1 MATFLTPRATCLRTL
16 TAPRHS
22 APSTVCAAFTTSAA
36 KPLKQHTRLQRTSL
50 ISQLPRAVFV
60 RSAST
65 SGIPPPS
72 SSQQNVPDHIL
83 TWNRFF
89 DLRRKR
95 RWINLGCSVATAFTT
110 AVVLGPVLAEQD
122 LETWAAQISGMDPL
136 ILLGVSTLAI
146 AAGGWLLG
154 PTVGNVGFGLWAS
167 RRGWKAGIAEVSHGD
182 IRRMRSR
189 WNTDAD

>member
-1 MATFLTPRATCLRTL
+1 MANFLTPRATCLRTL
-16 TAPRHS
+16 AAPRHS
-22 APSTVCAAFTTSAA
+22 APSTVCAAFTTAA
-36 KPLKQHTRLQRTSL
+36 KPLKQHTRPQRTSL

-95 RWINLGCSVATAFTT
+95 RWINLGCSIATAFTT

-154 PTVGNVGFGLWAS
+154 PTVGNIGFGLWAS

-182 IRRMRSR
+182 IRRMGSR

>member
-1 MATFLTPRATCLRTL
+1 M
-16 TAPRHS
+16 
-22 APSTVCAAFTTSAA
+22 
-36 KPLKQHTRLQRTSL
+36 
-50 ISQLPRAVFV
+50 
-60 RSAST
+60 
-65 SGIPPPS
+65 
-72 SSQQNVPDHIL
+72 
-83 TWNRFF
+83 
-89 DLRRKR
+89 
-95 RWINLGCSVATAFTT
+95 
-110 AVVLGPVLAEQD
+110 LGPVLAEQD